1 MSTQNH
7 NGTFGAGYL
16 ARIAK
21 HAPSAKAVKQ
31 LQVVRSKRHGIED
44 ARESVANKLL
54 ANLAYLR
61 DPGSCERPDLVY
73 REQEPG
79 VYVLG
84 IKYGNR
90 WLQGLFEGGTYLQGL
105 SADTL
110 AELLEGFAQ
119 DALAGQFDAF
129 IRPIMDANV
138 AARNSVKH

>member
-1 MSTQNH
+1 MSEHNH
-7 NGTFGAGYL
+7 NGTFGGGYMARMARL
-16 ARIAK
+16 APAAR
-21 HAPSAKAVKQ
+21 AVKQ
-31 LQVVRSKRHGIED
+31 LHVVRSKRHSIDD
-44 ARESVANKLL
+44 ARKAVADKLL

-61 DPGSCERPDLVY
+61 DPSKCERPDLVY
-73 REQEPG
+73 KEQEPG
-79 VYVLG
+79 AYTLG

-90 WLQGLFEGGTYLQGL
+90 WLNGWYKGGNYAEGL
-105 SADTL
+105 SAEVV